1 MVRDSVS
8 RFLSVAA
15 LATAKAASTK
25 KRKTQHLESNLMT
38 KQSRRSSKSFSMT
51 GAEGCHC

>member
-1 MVRDSVS
+1 MS

-25 KRKTQHLESNLMT
+25 KRKTLNLESHLMT
-38 KQSRRSSKSFSMT
+38 KQSRRSSKSLSMT
-51 GAEGCHC
+51 GAEECHS